1 MDGFKSVFMGS
12 TYEFDL
18 SRQPGKPG
26 KNLKKIFESKL
37 RDGLI

>member
-26 KNLKKIFESKL
+26 KNLEKYL
-37 RDGLI
+37 NPDGEMV